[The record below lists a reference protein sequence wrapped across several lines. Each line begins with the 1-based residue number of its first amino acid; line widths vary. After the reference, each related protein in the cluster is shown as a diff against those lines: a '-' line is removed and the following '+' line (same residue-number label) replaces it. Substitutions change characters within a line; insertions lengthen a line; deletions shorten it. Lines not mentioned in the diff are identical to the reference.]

1 MIRFAFKHI
10 IKVRFISLVNLIAD
24 KEIVQELL
32 ADRFSIR
39 NIANELYRILPGQP
53 SHERM
58 LADYQLVRKRLGNE
72 VAPDN
77 AARIMV
83 EKLMNKRVYDMSSK
97 PENEFISEQTY
108 E

>member
-1 MIRFAFKHI
+1 M
-10 IKVRFISLVNLIAD
+10 
-24 KEIVQELL
+24 QELL

-53 SHERM
+53 SRERM

-83 EKLMNKRVYDMSSK
+83 EKLTNRRVYDMSSK

>member
-1 MIRFAFKHI
+1 
-10 IKVRFISLVNLIAD
+10 
-24 KEIVQELL
+24 
-32 ADRFSIR
+32 
-39 NIANELYRILPGQP
+39 
-53 SHERM
+53 M
-58 LADYQLVRKRLGNE
+58 LSDYQLVRERLGNE

-83 EKLMNKRVYDMSSK
+83 EKLTNRRVYDMSSK

>member
-1 MIRFAFKHI
+1 M
-10 IKVRFISLVNLIAD
+10 RFISLVNLIAD

-53 SHERM
+53 SRERM
-58 LADYQLVRKRLGNE
+58 LADYQLVRERLGNE

-83 EKLMNKRVYDMSSK
+83 EKLTNRRVYDMSSK